1 MYIFTVYSLSLLF
14 NINSLFKTVP
24 ASALASPTIRL
35 LEELQDNYSPNVTT
49 SEDEEPDEVAEKE
62 AFLDAVMQTQV
73 MQLTESFLKERG
85 RDQTGLAE
93 FAAPFLFF
101 AQFILK
107 FLINS
112 N

>member
-1 MYIFTVYSLSLLF
+1 MSVHNHTHTDSHMYIFTVYSLSLLF

-85 RDQTGLAE
+85 RD
-93 FAAPFLFF
+93 
-101 AQFILK
+101 
-107 FLINS
+107 
-112 N
+112 

>member
-1 MYIFTVYSLSLLF
+1 MSVHNHTHTHTDSHMYIFTVYSLSLLF

-62 AFLDAVMQTQV
+62 TFLDAVMQTQV

-85 RDQTGLAE
+85 RD
-93 FAAPFLFF
+93 
-101 AQFILK
+101 
-107 FLINS
+107 
-112 N
+112 

>member
-1 MYIFTVYSLSLLF
+1 MSVHNHTHTHTDSHMYIFTVYSLSLLF
-14 NINSLFKTVP
+14 INSLFKTVP

-85 RDQTGLAE
+85 RD
-93 FAAPFLFF
+93 
-101 AQFILK
+101 
-107 FLINS
+107 
-112 N
+112 